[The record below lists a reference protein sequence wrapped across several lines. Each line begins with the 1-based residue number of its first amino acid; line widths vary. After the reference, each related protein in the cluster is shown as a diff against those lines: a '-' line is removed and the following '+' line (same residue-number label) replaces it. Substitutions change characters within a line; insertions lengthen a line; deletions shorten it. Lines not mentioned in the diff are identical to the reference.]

1 MGMFLNPDN
10 NAFQMA
16 TNSQIYV
23 DKTNRIRF
31 TNSVLNSRII
41 KKTKEHYCTIEEL
54 NKDS

>member
-1 MGMFLNPDN
+1 MGMFLNLNN

-41 KKTKEHYCTIEEL
+41 KKQKNITVQLK
-54 NKDS
+54 N

>member
-1 MGMFLNPDN
+1 MGMFLNPNN

-41 KKTKEHYCTIEEL
+41 KKQKNNTVQLK
-54 NKDS
+54 N